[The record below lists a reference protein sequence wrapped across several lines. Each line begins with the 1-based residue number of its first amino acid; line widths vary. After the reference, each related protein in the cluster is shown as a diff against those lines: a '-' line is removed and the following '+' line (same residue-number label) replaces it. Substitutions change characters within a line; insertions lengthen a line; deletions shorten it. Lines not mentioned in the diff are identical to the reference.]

1 MLRKTAEGND
11 YVIFVSNNNKRKW
24 STWWLKKSKKN
35 YKQVANCLYE
45 ATEYK
50 VNRDE
55 TSSVDFQGC
64 IYKEIMVG
72 ISHDN
77 TTPR

>member
-1 MLRKTAEGND
+1 MTTSFLCQITINVND
-11 YVIFVSNNNKRKW
+11 LHGG
-24 STWWLKKSKKN
+24 LKKSKKN
-35 YKQVANCLYE
+35 YKQVADCLYE
-45 ATEYK
+45 ATQYK

-55 TSSVDFQGC
+55 TSSVHFQGR

>member
-1 MLRKTAEGND
+1 MIYMVVK
-11 YVIFVSNNNKRKW
+11 
-24 STWWLKKSKKN
+24 KKSKKN

-45 ATEYK
+45 ATQYK

-55 TSSVDFQGC
+55 TSSVHFQGR

-72 ISHDN
+72 ISHHN

>member
-1 MLRKTAEGND
+1 MTTSFLFQITINVND
-11 YVIFVSNNNKRKW
+11 LHGGYI
-24 STWWLKKSKKN
+24 KSKKN

-50 VNRDE
+50 VNRVE
-55 TSSVDFQGC
+55 TSSVDFQGR